1 MANFA
6 SDNTAP
12 AHPAVLAALAAVN
25 DGGMP
30 AYGNDP
36 VTERLRETFRAAFR
50 CPELALFPVFNGS
63 ACNGLALARMIKP
76 YESVLAHKRSHI
88 NNDECGLPEF
98 FTGGRIIGL
107 DGAHGKLS
115 PASIGGLIEQT
126 LAHAPHTSRPRAI
139 SLTQSTELGTVY
151 TPAEVRALSAIAKKH
166 DMFLHM
172 DGARLA
178 NAVASLGCPPAE
190 VTVEAGVDILSF
202 GGTKAGAFLAEAA
215 VIFNPALAED
225 FAYIHKR
232 AGQLPSKARFVSAQL
247 QALMDG
253 DLWLELARHA
263 NAMAG
268 RLRDGLIDKPGIGI
282 VHPVEAN
289 ELIVTFPAGLA
300 ERLWADGHLFYRWPN
315 EAPDAYRLVTHFA
328 TTEAEVADF
337 LADI

>member
-12 AHPAVLAALAAVN
+12 AHPAVMAALAAVN
-25 DGGMP
+25 AGSMP

-36 VTERLRETFRAAFR
+36 VTGRLQETFRAVFR
-50 CPELALFPVFNGS
+50 CPELRLFPVFNGS

-98 FTGGRIIGL
+98 YTGGRIVGL
-107 DGAHGKLS
+107 DGAGGKLS

-126 LAHAPHTSRPRAI
+126 LEHAPHTSRPRAI
-139 SLTQSTELGTVY
+139 SITQSTELGTVY
-151 TPAEVRALSAIAKKH
+151 TPAEVKVLSAIAKRH
-166 DMFLHM
+166 GMFLHM

-178 NAVASLGCPPAE
+178 NAVAHLGCSPAE

-202 GGTKAGAFLAEAA
+202 GGTKAGALLAEAA
-215 VIFNPALAED
+215 VIFNPALIED
-225 FAYIHKR
+225 FAYVHKR

-247 QALMDG
+247 QALLDN

-268 RLRDGLIDKPGIGI
+268 RLREGLLAKPGIG
-282 VHPVEAN
+282 VVYAVEAN
-289 ELIVTFPAGLA
+289 ELIVTFPEGLA
-300 ERLWADGHLFYRWPN
+300 ERLWAKGHLFYPWPN
-315 EAPDAYRLVTHFA
+315 EAPNAYRLVTHFA
-328 TTEAEVADF
+328 TTETEVADF

>member
-12 AHPAVLAALAAVN
+12 AHPSVIAALSAVN
-25 DGGMP
+25 HGGMP

-36 VTERLRETFRAAFR
+36 VTEALQETFRTLFR
-50 CPELALFPVFNGS
+50 CPDLKLFPVFNGS

-98 FTGGRIIGL
+98 FTGGRIVGL
-107 DGAHGKLS
+107 DGPHGKLS
-115 PASIGGLIEQT
+115 PASIGGLIKQT
-126 LAHAPHTSRPRAI
+126 LDHAPHTSRPRAI
-139 SLTQSTELGTVY
+139 SITQSTELGTVY
-151 TPAEVRALSAIAKKH
+151 TPAEIKALSAVAKKH
-166 DMFLHM
+166 GMFLHM

-178 NAVASLGCPPAE
+178 NAVAHLGCSPAE

-202 GGTKAGAFLAEAA
+202 GGTKAGALLAEAA
-215 VIFNPALAED
+215 VIFNPALIED

-232 AGQLPSKARFVSAQL
+232 AGQLPSKARFVSVQL
-247 QALMDG
+247 QALLDN

-268 RLRDGLIDKPGIGI
+268 LLRDGLLQKPGVGI

-289 ELIVTFPAGLA
+289 ELIITLPEGVADK
-300 ERLWADGHLFYRWPN
+300 LWAKGHLFYRWPN
-315 EAPDAYRLVTHFA
+315 EAPNAYRLVTHFA
-328 TTEAEVADF
+328 TTEDEVTAF